1 MTETTDTVIINR
13 RCRAFSSEGVR
24 MNRLRVEGETVYAWD
39 SVANAWTLRHALG
52 DAALRKAV
60 RDAEALRAGDFSESH
75 SCHFA

>member
-13 RCRAFSSEGVR
+13 RCRAFSEGVR

-39 SVANAWTLRHALG
+39 SVASAWTLRHALG
-52 DAALRKAV
+52 NAARRKAV
-60 RDAEALRAGDFSESH
+60 QDAEALRAGDFSESH